1 MRWFFYFYPMKRL
14 LAYPLTVLYFLAFGL
29 CLVVFHPI
37 QVLAFKVF
45 GYEPHRRVVAFLNGC
60 LMATTRILGTRY
72 TISGMAHLPQNK
84 AVILV
89 ANHQSMYDIL
99 PIIWRLR
106 RLHPKFVSKA
116 SLGKGIPSVS
126 YNLRHGGSVLID
138 RGDGRQAVAAIAGL
152 GDYIEKHQRCAVIFP
167 EGTRS
172 RDGKPKPFQR
182 TGLKVLLKKAPSAVL
197 LPVTIN
203 GSWKMVR
210 WGQFPLGIGSRIE
223 LIIHP
228 EVAQET
234 YPDAEALISAV
245 ETTIGESIRA

>member
-1 MRWFFYFYPMKRL
+1 MKRL
-14 LAYPLTVLYFLAFGL
+14 LSYPLTVLYFLAFGF

-37 QVLAFKVF
+37 QVLAFRVF
-45 GYEPHRRVVAFLNGC
+45 GYEPHKRVVAILNAC

-72 TISGMAHLPQNK
+72 TISGLDHLPQDK

-99 PIIWRLR
+99 PIIWCLR

-116 SLGKGIPSVS
+116 SLGRGIPSVS
-126 YNLRHGGSVLID
+126 YNLRHGGSVLIN
-138 RGDGRQAVAAIAGL
+138 REDGRQAVAAIAGL
-152 GDYIEKHQRCAVIFP
+152 GEYIEKHQRCAVIFP

-172 RDGKPKPFQR
+172 RDGRPKPFQT
-182 TGLKVLLKKAPSAVL
+182 TGLKVLLKKAPSALV

-210 WGQFPLGIGSRIE
+210 WGQFPLGIGSHIK

-228 EVAQET
+228 VVAQET
-234 YPDAEALISAV
+234 YPDAEVLIAAI
-245 ETTIGESIRA
+245 ETTIGTSIEV

>member
-1 MRWFFYFYPMKRL
+1 MKRL
-14 LAYPLTVLYFLAFGL
+14 LAYPLSVLYFLAFGL

-37 QVLAFKVF
+37 QVIAFRAF
-45 GYEPHRRVVAFLNGC
+45 GYEPHRRVVAILNAC
-60 LMATTRILGTRY
+60 LMGTTRILGTRY
-72 TISGMAHLPQNK
+72 TISGLNHLPQNK

-234 YPDAEALISAV
+234 YADADALISAV

>member
-1 MRWFFYFYPMKRL
+1 MKRL
-14 LAYPLTVLYFLAFGL
+14 LSYPLTVLYFLAFGF

-37 QVLAFKVF
+37 QVLAFRVF
-45 GYEPHRRVVAFLNGC
+45 GYESHKRVVAILNAC

-72 TISGMAHLPQNK
+72 TISGLDHLPQDK

-99 PIIWRLR
+99 PIIWCLR

-116 SLGKGIPSVS
+116 SLGRGIPSVS
-126 YNLRHGGSVLID
+126 YNLRHGGSVLIN
-138 RGDGRQAVAAIAGL
+138 REDGRQAVAAIAGL
-152 GDYIEKHQRCAVIFP
+152 GEYIEKHQRCAVIFP

-172 RDGKPKPFQR
+172 RDGRPKPFQT
-182 TGLKVLLKKAPSAVL
+182 TGLKVLLKKAPSALV

-210 WGQFPLGIGSRIE
+210 WGQFPLGIGSHIK

-228 EVAQET
+228 VVAQET
-234 YPDAEALISAV
+234 YPDAEVLIAAI
-245 ETTIGESIRA
+245 ETTIGASIEV

>member
-1 MRWFFYFYPMKRL
+1 MKRL
-14 LAYPLTVLYFLAFGL
+14 LSYPLTVLYFLAFGF

-37 QVLAFKVF
+37 QVLAFRVF
-45 GYEPHRRVVAFLNGC
+45 GYEPHKRVVAILNAC

-72 TISGMAHLPQNK
+72 TISGLDHLPQDK

-89 ANHQSMYDIL
+89 ANHQSRYDIL
-99 PIIWRLR
+99 PIIWCLR

-116 SLGKGIPSVS
+116 SLGRGIPSVS
-126 YNLRHGGSVLID
+126 YNLRHCGSVLIN
-138 RGDGRQAVAAIAGL
+138 REDGRQAVAAIAGL
-152 GDYIEKHQRCAVIFP
+152 GEYIEKHQRCAVIFP

-172 RDGKPKPFQR
+172 RDGRPKPFQT
-182 TGLKVLLKKAPSAVL
+182 TGLKVLLKKAPSALV

-210 WGQFPLGIGSRIE
+210 WGQFPLGIGSHIK

-228 EVAQET
+228 VVAQET
-234 YPDAEALISAV
+234 YPDAEALIAAI
-245 ETTIGESIRA
+245 ETTIGASIEV

>member
-1 MRWFFYFYPMKRL
+1 
-14 LAYPLTVLYFLAFGL
+14 
-29 CLVVFHPI
+29 
-37 QVLAFKVF
+37 
-45 GYEPHRRVVAFLNGC
+45 
-60 LMATTRILGTRY
+60 MATTRILGTRY
-72 TISGMAHLPQNK
+72 TISGMAHLPENK

-106 RLHPKFVSKA
+106 RLHPKFVAKA

-126 YNLRHGGSVLID
+126 YNLRHGGSVLIN

-152 GDYIEKHQRCAVIFP
+152 GIYIEKHQRCAVIFP

-182 TGLKVLLKKAPSAVL
+182 TGLKVLLKKAPAALL

-210 WGQFPLGIGSRIE
+210 WGQFPLGIGNRIE

-228 EVAQET
+228 VIVREN
-234 YPDAEALISAV
+234 YPDTEDLITAV
-245 ETTIGESIRA
+245 ETTIGSSISA